1 MGRDD
6 ADRLCLAVHASRCR
20 AGRIRG
26 DAGAPVSPLTAIE
39 PGAVE
44 AVEKR
49 AALYYD
55 HAVGFARALR
65 TPPFHP
71 ETVHRLRTH
80 LRRLQAYAELLQR
93 PKTASSL
100 AKGVTRLSRLRTL
113 DVFHRYLR
121 RRRGAAEDSRR
132 VAWALREEETKV
144 AHAGYVEAIR
154 TLLERTSLARMRR
167 PDDFLEVR
175 FESLNREHADRL
187 RATLRGLSAE
197 AKRKELHRLR
207 LLVKAFRYQEEI
219 ALETSWGSPQA
230 VAALKRLQRTLGDY
244 CDRDQFRR
252 LAKKMKLACRVEMQK
267 EYRRYRKR
275 ARAAVRR
282 LGLPETAATGPR

>member
-1 MGRDD
+1 ME
-6 ADRLCLAVHASRCR
+6 
-20 AGRIRG
+20 
-26 DAGAPVSPLTAIE
+26 AIE
-39 PGAVE
+39 Q
-44 AVEKR
+44 R

-55 HAVGFARALR
+55 HAVVFARALKK
-65 TPPFHP
+65 PPFHP

-80 LRRLQAYAELLQR
+80 LRRLQAYAELMQR
-93 PKTASSL
+93 PKTANAL

-121 RRRGAAEDSRR
+121 RRRAGAEDVRC

-154 TLLERTSLARMRR
+154 TLLERTSLARIHRR
-167 PDDFLEVR
+167 DDFLAVR
-175 FESLNREHADRL
+175 LESLGREHADCL
-187 RATLRGLSAE
+187 SAALRGLSVE

-207 LLVKAFRYQEEI
+207 LLVKSLRYQEEI
-219 ALETSWGSPQA
+219 ALETAWGNPRS
-230 VAALKRLQRTLGDY
+230 VAALQRLQRTLGDY

-252 LAKKMKLACRVEMQK
+252 LARKMKLACRAEMQK
-267 EYRRYRKR
+267 EYRRYRKL

-282 LGLPETAATGPR
+282 LGLPEAPATVRR